1 MFIIV
6 TGLTHLCH
14 RETVLT
20 AWRSH
25 INVRLLRRRL
35 LAMTVYIID
44 RCVTPVVIL
53 FITFIYLLTLP
64 QAIGLGD
71 SGLLAGAAASLGV
84 PHPPGFPSYVLL
96 GHLFTALPWGSVAW
110 RLGLIS
116 VFSSLGTIWI
126 VMRLAGLPAAL
137 FLAFSYSFWSQAVN
151 VETYAATNLVIL
163 LVAFFALQEKPKWWL
178 IGMIGG
184 IGLGLSPIVVAVLPG
199 ILVIARSQRRRS
211 NLTVRD
217 CFAAL
222 AMTLLGAVGVYS
234 YLPIRAAAHPFLNWS
249 DPSTIDRFIKHV
261 TGGGLSIATS
271 TAVNGF
277 TGSLTWYVDA
287 WVRFGYLLFVNYLGI
302 GLVIAGLGA
311 YVLYKR
317 DKTIFWFWILLVF
330 TNVSL
335 AGLYTSGNRDSWFV
349 TSFIAGAVFLGEG
362 MGFVI
367 ARSLTTKQSHGDMR
381 SRRRRNGL
389 AMTLCALP
397 LIVWFPLMRE
407 RATSTFT
414 QAPSDGAGFTTDY
427 TRDLY
432 RDLPQN
438 ALLLGGGETFNAL
451 TVYAHEALKLR
462 PDVTPIDFT
471 IFYGQEWYRN
481 NMALSFPRTRESRE
495 EKAGSPIRSGM
506 TVTVDMPKFA
516 DEMEFTRILEQFVA
530 ANSNRPVFVTGYLL
544 RQPVYGG
551 AMTPAYV
558 PQKYALEQHGIVY
571 RVIARSTFD
580 KLSVNSA
587 TRQSPPQTE
596 IASPFERSRNDK
608 EMYLESNYQKAIDL
622 IRMEYALGL
631 EMEGIQLL
639 QDGNQTQA
647 FDRFTRAGEIAP
659 LYFDQNRLGEIIKSI
674 QTATP
679 SSVPKER

>member
-1 MFIIV
+1 MFII
-6 TGLTHLCH
+6 
-14 RETVLT
+14 
-20 AWRSH
+20 
-25 INVRLLRRRL
+25 
-35 LAMTVYIID
+35 II
-44 RCVTPVVIL
+44 I
-53 FITFIYLLTLP
+53 FITVIYLLTLP
-64 QAIGLGD
+64 SAIGLGD

-96 GHLFTALPWGSVAW
+96 GHLFTALPWGSVAS

-151 VETYAATNLVIL
+151 VETYALTNLVIM
-163 LVAFFALQEKPKWWL
+163 ALSILALGEKPKWWV
-178 IGMIGG
+178 IGG
-184 IGLGLSPIVVAVLPG
+184 IGLIGGIGVGLSPIIIAVIPSLLFISLKRSHFLRLVKSACVAV
-199 ILVIARSQRRRS
+199 VIA
-211 NLTVRD
+211 
-217 CFAAL
+217 AA
-222 AMTLLGAVGVYS
+222 TYS

-277 TGSLTWYVDA
+277 TGSLAWYVDA

-362 MGFVI
+362 MGRLGRIRGIRVI
-367 ARSLTTKQSHGDMR
+367 GVI
-381 SRRRRNGL
+381 GL
-389 AMTLCALP
+389 VP
-397 LIVWFPLMRE
+397 LLVWFPAMRT
-407 RATSTFT
+407 RAEST
-414 QAPSDGAGFTTDY
+414 FTTDY
-427 TRDLY
+427 IHDLY

-462 PDVTPIDFT
+462 QDVTPIDFT

-551 AMTPAYV
+551 TMTPAYV
-558 PQKYALEQHGIVY
+558 PQKYRLGVRPIGLIGENI
-571 RVIARSTFD
+571 
-580 KLSVNSA
+580 
-587 TRQSPPQTE
+587 PW
-596 IASPFERSRNDK
+596 
-608 EMYLESNYQKAIDL
+608 YLETNYQKAISL

-647 FDRFTRAGEIAP
+647 FDRFTRAGEVAP
-659 LYFDQNRLGEIIKSI
+659 LYFDQNRLGEIIRSI

-679 SSVPKER
+679 SAVPKER

>member
-6 TGLTHLCH
+6 ITII
-14 RETVLT
+14 TV
-20 AWRSH
+20 
-25 INVRLLRRRL
+25 
-35 LAMTVYIID
+35 
-44 RCVTPVVIL
+44 
-53 FITFIYLLTLP
+53 IYFFTLP

-71 SGLLAGAAASLGV
+71 SGLLAAAAASLGI

-96 GHLFTALPWGSVAW
+96 GHLFTKLPWGSIAW

-116 VFSSLGTIWI
+116 ILSSVGTIWI
-126 VMRLAGLPAAL
+126 VMRLAGLPAAF

-151 VETYAATNLVIL
+151 VETYALTNLVIL
-163 LVAFFALQEKPKWWL
+163 LVAFFALQDKPKWWL
-178 IGMIGG
+178 MGLIGG
-184 IGLGLSPIVVAVLPG
+184 VGAGLNPIVFAVIPPIIWLSLKKRNIFRLGGGGLVA
-199 ILVIARSQRRRS
+199 LVIA
-211 NLTVRD
+211 V
-217 CFAAL
+217 AI
-222 AMTLLGAVGVYS
+222 YS

-249 DPSTIDRFIKHV
+249 DPSTIDRLIKHV

-277 TGSLTWYVDA
+277 TGSFTWYVDA

-317 DKTIFWFWILLVF
+317 DKTKFWFWILLMF

-349 TSFIAGAVFLGEG
+349 TSFVAGAVFLGEG
-362 MGFVI
+362 VRRIKWI
-367 ARSLTTKQSHGDMR
+367 ALV
-381 SRRRRNGL
+381 
-389 AMTLCALP
+389 AAIAP
-397 LIVWFPLMRE
+397 LILWFPVMRG
-407 RATSTFT
+407 R
-414 QAPSDGAGFTTDY
+414 QQNDFTTRY
-427 TRDLY
+427 INDLY

-471 IFYGQEWYRN
+471 IFYGQEWYRE
-481 NMALSFPRTRESRE
+481 NMGYKGDKGNR
-495 EKAGSPIRSGM
+495 
-506 TVTVDMPKFA
+506 VDMPKFT

-530 ANSNRPVFVTGYLL
+530 ANSERPVFVTGYLL

-551 AMTPAYV
+551 TLTPAYV
-558 PQKYALEQHGIVY
+558 PQKYALEQYGIVY
-571 RVIARSTFD
+571 RVIARSE
-580 KLSVNSA
+580 A
-587 TRQSPPQTE
+587 TRQSSPQTE

-608 EMYLESNYQKAIDL
+608 EMYLETNYQKAIAL

-647 FDRFTRAGEIAP
+647 FDRFTRAGEVAP